1 MNNNTCA
8 NKRLVFYKFMEN
20 VRVPSTEENPSW
32 SRENPPDPSSIFFA
46 EYVKSE
52 INDGE
57 YERSD
62 SDKTPS
68 LPSTPKCSETTFFD
82 SDYEAHMAYEASNLK
97 VEKDNFEL
105 KVKVEEES
113 VLLEVPPD
121 ELKNIHN
128 LKYEQ
133 ISSMVSTIIPGKVE
147 SISVSR
153 KTVLV
158 KSEIKNKFD
167 IRDNDRLPP
176 NRDVFHNTDI
186 LIDQTFDK
194 ENFENGICVIK
205 PKEDDI
211 FGTLMTFRK
220 LSELELNLNI
230 KTNNLSDEKRQYSML
245 LDTCTILKYA
255 GIIKRILIL
264 PTFSIIIPDLVLKE
278 TRTLVEQK
286 SISNSAILEVIDQ
299 LEKLA
304 SVQLQEDEVTRSN
317 KPDLRAEY
325 INSLAKRFPKY
336 QIFSE
341 DSVLSNLAK
350 DKIVDKK
357 YVEYVIRKEEL
368 CNHIPEMNVM
378 AIFIEL
384 KGQIRE
390 LLEAVMIS
398 EMEVF
403 YQDQWT
409 NIVKFKPASDRK
421 VYWNLTTLLDLFK
434 LHFEAIFKAS
444 FQFSGKTLEESLQS
458 LREVLQCQKSI
469 KEKIDDLIPISFTLC
484 HEVGW
489 RGQLPV
495 SSWLQLSSLQIASH
509 LKGLTKVLSARQNKE
524 TVDDD
529 YEIDPDQVV

>member
-1 MNNNTCA
+1 
-8 NKRLVFYKFMEN
+8 MEN
-20 VRVPSTEENPSW
+20 VRVPSTEENPAW
-32 SRENPPDPSSIFFA
+32 SKENPPDPSSIFFA

-68 LPSTPKCSETTFFD
+68 LPGTPKCSETTFFD
-82 SDYEAHMAYEASNLK
+82 SDYEAHMAYTASNLT
-97 VEKDNFEL
+97 VEKNNFEL
-105 KVKVEEES
+105 KVKVEEKS
-113 VLLEVPPD
+113 VLPEVPPD

-128 LKYEQ
+128 LECDQMPRMESK
-133 ISSMVSTIIPGKVE
+133 IIPVKIE
-147 SISVSR
+147 STSVSR
-153 KTVLV
+153 KTVLA
-158 KSEIKNKFD
+158 KSEIEKKLD
-167 IRDNDRLPP
+167 TRDTNRLPP
-176 NRDVFHNTDI
+176 NRDVLYNTDV

-205 PKEDDI
+205 PKEDDL
-211 FGTLMTFRK
+211 FETLMTFRK
-220 LSELELNLNI
+220 FSELELNLNI
-230 KTNNLSDEKRQYSML
+230 KTNNLSDEKRQYSVL
-245 LDTCTILKYA
+245 LDTCAVLKYA
-255 GIIKRILIL
+255 GIIKRMLIL

-278 TRTLVEQK
+278 TRILLEQR
-286 SISNSAILEVIDQ
+286 SISYSAILEVIDQ
-299 LEKLA
+299 LDKLP
-304 SVQLQEDEVTRSN
+304 SNQLQEDEVARSKN
-317 KPDLRAEY
+317 PVLRAEY
-325 INSLAKRFPKY
+325 MNSLAKKFPKY

-368 CNHIPEMNVM
+368 CNHIPQMDDL

-403 YQDQWT
+403 YKDQWT
-409 NIVKFKPASDRK
+409 NIVKIKPASETK
-421 VYWNLTTLLDLFK
+421 LYWNLTTLLDLFK
-434 LHFEAIFKAS
+434 LHFEAIFTAY
-444 FQFSGKTLEESLQS
+444 FQFSGKTLKESLQS
-458 LREVLQCQKSI
+458 LRQILQSHKSI
-469 KEKIDDLIPISFTLC
+469 KEKIGDLIPISFTLC

-524 TVDDD
+524 AVDEV